1 MYEASIQCW
10 FYIGPPAKRHV
21 TFRRRA
27 GWSPPSDSAHERLSK
42 IARNCVFDAICR
54 HCGDK
59 LQFKTLLPTILSTFV
74 DRVNV
79 LDCRLSD
86 EPPSYLLSLLD
97 WNVLER
103 LYLWVPTRC
112 RNKFGMTLEH
122 SLSASNF
129 KGFKYA
135 PKRGSFGSKDCTKEP
150 KPGRAHLPGQT
161 SQPPPPRPDQTSK
174 PKSPLCI
181 NDIRDKM
188 QWLNNGQ
195 CGLLISLIP

>member
-1 MYEASIQCW
+1 MLVLHRPASETSRNVSQAGRWWCQSW
-10 FYIGPPAKRHV
+10 TPPLTPRMNAYQKSLE
-21 TFRRRA
+21 T
-27 GWSPPSDSAHERLSK
+27 
-42 IARNCVFDAICR
+42 VFSIAICR

-74 DRVNV
+74 DRVDV
-79 LDCRLSD
+79 LDCHLSD

-97 WNVLER
+97 WIVLER

-135 PKRGSFGSKDCTKEP
+135 PKRVSFGSKDCTKEP
-150 KPGRAHLPGQT
+150 KPGRAHLPRQT
-161 SQPPPPRPDQTSK
+161 SQPPPPRPHQTSK

-181 NDIRDKM
+181 NDIGDKM

-195 CGLLISLIP
+195 CRLLISLIP

>member
-1 MYEASIQCW
+1 MVVSKLD
-10 FYIGPPAKRHV
+10 PPLTPRMNAYQKSLE
-21 TFRRRA
+21 T
-27 GWSPPSDSAHERLSK
+27 
-42 IARNCVFDAICR
+42 VFLIAICR

-97 WNVLER
+97 WIVLER

-135 PKRGSFGSKDCTKEP
+135 PKRVSFGSKDCTKEP

-161 SQPPPPRPDQTSK
+161 SQPPPPRPHQTSK

-188 QWLNNGQ
+188 QWLNYGQ
-195 CGLLISLIP
+195 CRLLISLIP